1 MKGVARRLVARNVR
15 ALRTSKAMTQEDV
28 AGAAEIDR
36 SYVSLIE
43 NAHFSISVD
52 LIEKLADVFDVEIFE
67 LLHPDTAGKL
77 KTQSK
82 A

>member
-1 MKGVARRLVARNVR
+1 MKSDARRLIARNVR
-15 ALRTSKAMTQEDV
+15 ALRVAKGMTQEDL

-52 LIEKLADVFDVEIFE
+52 QVEKLATVFGVAIFE
-67 LLHPDTAGKL
+67 MFHPDTAAKL
-77 KTQSK
+77 EQ
-82 A
+82 

>member
-1 MKGVARRLVARNVR
+1 MKSEARRLIARNVR
-15 ALRTSKAMTQEDV
+15 ALRVAKGMTQEDL

-52 LIEKLADVFDVEIFE
+52 QVEKLAAVFGVAIFE
-67 LLHPDTAGKL
+67 MFHPDTAAKL
-77 KTQSK
+77 EQ
-82 A
+82 